1 MEMNAVER
9 KFFDVFAKLEPSHQ
23 AEVIAHADLILH
35 IQESTKRRM
44 IELLT
49 NSGPV
54 YADRNPAPM
63 GAA

>member
-1 MEMNAVER
+1 MEDER
-9 KFFDVFAKLEPSHQ
+9 KKLIETFEKLDPINR
-23 AEVIAHADLILH
+23 AEVLSRANLILN
-35 IQESTKRRM
+35 IQESTKKRM
-44 IELLT
+44 IELLI